1 MTNTI
6 LGFFFGILINIV
18 DDINDYKVG
27 IKYKI
32 FFETLLVI
40 LTIYIL
46 YLDRNLGPIASLI
59 FSLGG
64 IIGLFFAPHI
74 IDANIWRLIIALS
87 IPPLLYYLSIFWEER
102 EKIKKKDIYNFMLI
116 LTPLF
121 IIAVIFSLLED
132 YLVPEEFSQTKLIER
147 LFQCLVMGLFIIYLP
162 QIKEQYQLSLI
173 QKEGLETAA
182 WGWLG
187 YASSSVLGIIY
198 FLYSTPLNIN

>member
-27 IKYKI
+27 TKYKI

-40 LTIYIL
+40 LSIYIL

-87 IPPLLYYLSIFWEER
+87 IPPLFYYLSIFWKER
-102 EKIKKKDIYNFMLI
+102 DKIKKKDIHNFILI

-121 IIAVIFSLLED
+121 ILSVIFSLLED
-132 YLVPEEFSQTKLIER
+132 YLVPEEFSQTKLIETIIPMSDDGAIYC
-147 LFQCLVMGLFIIYLP
+147 LFTTDKRTISIISHSKRRIRNGSMGM
-162 QIKEQYQLSLI
+162 
-173 QKEGLETAA
+173 
-182 WGWLG
+182 
-187 YASSSVLGIIY
+187 VRVC
-198 FLYSTPLNIN
+198 